1 MRNTNFRV
9 DERVRDTL
17 IIVAILAVITLI
29 AYFNWAANMK

>member
-1 MRNTNFRV
+1 MRNTNFRL

-17 IIVAILAVITLI
+17 ITVGILAVISLI